1 MEQFASTYM
10 ELGFAGIVAAL
21 FGFMIVNKIKTKI
34 GSEIFKIKKNFEIFG
49 KLKKN
54 FTLHFTLKK
63 NEPLFLIAKV
73 RVSVPISSQ
82 NAQNEDLERIK
93 QDLMKLSTEMS
104 NTQSIAVKI
113 VDRFNLTDRTSQ
125 SHREAVVKELN
136 ELSQD
141 IAEVKGSV
149 SRING
154 RH

>member
-1 MEQFASTYM
+1 MEQFATTYM
-10 ELGFAGIVAAL
+10 ELGFAGIVAVL
-21 FGFMIVNKIKTKI
+21 FGFMIINLIK
-34 GSEIFKIKKNFEIFG
+34 
-49 KLKKN
+49 
-54 FTLHFTLKK
+54 
-63 NEPLFLIAKV
+63 
-73 RVSVPISSQ
+73 SQ

-113 VDRFNLTDRTSQ
+113 VDRFNVSDRTSQ
-125 SHREAVVKELN
+125 SHREDIVKELN
-136 ELSQD
+136 DLSQD

>member
-10 ELGFAGIVAAL
+10 ELGFAGIVAVL
-21 FGFMIVNKIKTKI
+21 FGFMIINLIK
-34 GSEIFKIKKNFEIFG
+34 
-49 KLKKN
+49 
-54 FTLHFTLKK
+54 
-63 NEPLFLIAKV
+63 
-73 RVSVPISSQ
+73 SQ
-82 NAQNEDLERIK
+82 NAQSEDLEKIK
-93 QDLMKLSTEMS
+93 QDLTKLSTEMS
-104 NTQSIAVKI
+104 NTQSISIKI

>member
-10 ELGFAGIVAAL
+10 ELGFAGIVAVL
-21 FGFMIVNKIKTKI
+21 FGFMIINLIK
-34 GSEIFKIKKNFEIFG
+34 
-49 KLKKN
+49 
-54 FTLHFTLKK
+54 
-63 NEPLFLIAKV
+63 
-73 RVSVPISSQ
+73 SQ
-82 NAQNEDLERIK
+82 NAQSEDLEKIK
-93 QDLMKLSTEMS
+93 QDLTKLSTEMS
-104 NTQSIAVKI
+104 NTQSISIKI

-141 IAEVKGSV
+141 ITEVKGSV

>member
-10 ELGFAGIVAAL
+10 ELGFAGVVAVL
-21 FGFMIVNKIKTKI
+21 FGFMIVNLIK
-34 GSEIFKIKKNFEIFG
+34 
-49 KLKKN
+49 
-54 FTLHFTLKK
+54 
-63 NEPLFLIAKV
+63 
-73 RVSVPISSQ
+73 SQ

-93 QDLMKLSTEMS
+93 QDLVKLSTEMS
-104 NTQSIAVKI
+104 NTQGMMIKV
-113 VDRFNLTDRTSQ
+113 VDRFNISDRTSQ
-125 SHREAVVKELN
+125 AHREDIVKELN

>member
-10 ELGFAGIVAAL
+10 ELGFAGFVAVL
-21 FGFMIVNKIKTKI
+21 FGFMIINLIK
-34 GSEIFKIKKNFEIFG
+34 
-49 KLKKN
+49 
-54 FTLHFTLKK
+54 
-63 NEPLFLIAKV
+63 
-73 RVSVPISSQ
+73 SQ
-82 NAQNEDLERIK
+82 NAQSEDLEKIK
-93 QDLMKLSTEMS
+93 QDLTKLSTEMS
-104 NTQSIAVKI
+104 NTQSISIKI

>member
-1 MEQFASTYM
+1 M
-10 ELGFAGIVAAL
+10 ELGFAGIVAVL
-21 FGFMIVNKIKTKI
+21 FGFMIINLIK
-34 GSEIFKIKKNFEIFG
+34 
-49 KLKKN
+49 
-54 FTLHFTLKK
+54 
-63 NEPLFLIAKV
+63 
-73 RVSVPISSQ
+73 SQ
-82 NAQNEDLERIK
+82 NAQSEDLEKIK
-93 QDLMKLSTEMS
+93 QDLTKLSTEMS
-104 NTQSIAVKI
+104 NTQSISIKI

>member
-10 ELGFAGIVAAL
+10 ELGFAGVVAVL
-21 FGFMIVNKIKTKI
+21 FGFMIVNLIK
-34 GSEIFKIKKNFEIFG
+34 
-49 KLKKN
+49 
-54 FTLHFTLKK
+54 
-63 NEPLFLIAKV
+63 
-73 RVSVPISSQ
+73 SQ

-93 QDLMKLSTEMS
+93 QDLVKLSTEMS
-104 NTQSIAVKI
+104 NTQGMMIKV
-113 VDRFNLTDRTSQ
+113 VDRFNVTDRTSQ
-125 SHREAVVKELN
+125 SHREDIVKELN

>member
-10 ELGFAGIVAAL
+10 ELGFAGIVAIL
-21 FGFMIVNKIKTKI
+21 FGYMILNLIK
-34 GSEIFKIKKNFEIFG
+34 
-49 KLKKN
+49 
-54 FTLHFTLKK
+54 
-63 NEPLFLIAKV
+63 
-73 RVSVPISSQ
+73 SQ
-82 NAQNEDLERIK
+82 NAQTEDLEKIK
-93 QDLMKLSTEMS
+93 QDLTKLSTEMS
-104 NTQSIAVKI
+104 NTQSISIKI
-113 VDRFNLTDRTSQ
+113 VDRFNVTDRTSQ

>member
-10 ELGFAGIVAAL
+10 ELGFAGIVAVL
-21 FGFMIVNKIKTKI
+21 FGFMIINLIK
-34 GSEIFKIKKNFEIFG
+34 
-49 KLKKN
+49 
-54 FTLHFTLKK
+54 
-63 NEPLFLIAKV
+63 
-73 RVSVPISSQ
+73 SQ
-82 NAQNEDLERIK
+82 NAQSEDLEKIK
-93 QDLMKLSTEMS
+93 QDLTKLSTEMS
-104 NTQSIAVKI
+104 NTQSISIKI

-136 ELSQD
+136 ELSKD

>member
-10 ELGFAGIVAAL
+10 ELGFAGIVAIL
-21 FGFMIVNKIKTKI
+21 FGYMILNLIK
-34 GSEIFKIKKNFEIFG
+34 
-49 KLKKN
+49 
-54 FTLHFTLKK
+54 
-63 NEPLFLIAKV
+63 
-73 RVSVPISSQ
+73 SQ
-82 NAQNEDLERIK
+82 NAQTEDLESIK
-93 QDLMKLSTEMS
+93 QHLTKLSTEMS
-104 NTQSIAVKI
+104 NTQSISIKI
-113 VDRFNLTDRTSQ
+113 VDRFNVTDRTSQ

>member
-10 ELGFAGIVAAL
+10 ELGFAGIVAVL
-21 FGFMIVNKIKTKI
+21 FGFMIINLIK
-34 GSEIFKIKKNFEIFG
+34 
-49 KLKKN
+49 
-54 FTLHFTLKK
+54 
-63 NEPLFLIAKV
+63 
-73 RVSVPISSQ
+73 SQ
-82 NAQNEDLERIK
+82 NAQSEDLEKIK
-93 QDLMKLSTEMS
+93 QDLTKLSTEMS
-104 NTQSIAVKI
+104 NTHSISIKI

-125 SHREAVVKELN
+125 SHREAGVKELN